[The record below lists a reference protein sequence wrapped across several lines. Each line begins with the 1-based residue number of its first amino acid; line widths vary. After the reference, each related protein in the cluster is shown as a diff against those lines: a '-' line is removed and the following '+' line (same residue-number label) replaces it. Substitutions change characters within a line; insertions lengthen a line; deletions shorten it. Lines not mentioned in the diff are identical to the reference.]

1 MVYNIY
7 ICILYCCFS
16 VTQLCPTLCYP
27 MDYRIPGFPVLHHL
41 LELAQTNVSDAI
53 QSSHPLS
60 SPSPP
65 TLNHYQLQGL
75 FQ

>member
-1 MVYNIY
+1 MY
-7 ICILYCCFS
+7 IILLFFS
-16 VTQLCPTLCYP
+16 HSVVSNSLLPHGLQDTGVPCPSP
-27 MDYRIPGFPVLHHL
+27 SPSP
-41 LELAQTNVSDAI
+41 QTNVSDAI

-65 TLNHYQLQGL
+65 TLSLFQLQGL